1 MAGILFLGSFFFKR
15 GREKRAKSVIKLKMS
30 LFQKKLD
37 LAIFAFLMFEFYWR
51 ERKLQKEK
59 EKNS

>member
-1 MAGILFLGSFFFKR
+1 MGSFFFKR
-15 GREKRAKSVIKLKMS
+15 GREKRAKSEIKLKMS

-37 LAIFAFLMFEFYWR
+37 LAIFAFLMFGFYWR

-59 EKNS
+59 EKNP